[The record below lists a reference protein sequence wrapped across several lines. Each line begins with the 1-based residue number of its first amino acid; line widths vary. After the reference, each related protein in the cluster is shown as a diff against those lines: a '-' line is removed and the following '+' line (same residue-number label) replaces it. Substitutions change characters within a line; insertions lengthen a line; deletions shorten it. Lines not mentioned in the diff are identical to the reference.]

1 LLEKALG
8 NVDVFLAQTEEDRR
22 RLIEIGASES
32 KVTIAG
38 NLKFDVAP
46 PPSPAIVASLHEGFS
61 HSGAGPVLVCGS
73 TLEDEEG
80 SLLSAFRNILANHPK
95 AVMVLAPRH
104 PERFAEV
111 GEFVEKLGF
120 RMWRRSLWNGE
131 PLAGGVFLVDS
142 IGELAALY
150 SLATVAF
157 VGGSLVPR
165 GGHNIL
171 EPALYGVPIVTGNH
185 YENFRDVVNFFASRN
200 AVRIVGLAE
209 MPLVFI
215 ELIENGGERTTL
227 GRNALA
233 ALESQRGATAR
244 TVSALLQLMSVSP
257 YKAQSKNGQPPGRG
271 LRMNP
276 LTGLYGAATAL
287 RNTLFDRGVLPSRRL
302 ERPVVSVGNL
312 SVGGSGKTPFVI
324 ALGELLK
331 ARGIRFDVLTRGY
344 GRMTRGVLIVE
355 TDGKAADF
363 GDEPLLIARRLGV
376 PVIVGESRYEAGRV
390 AELKFQPQLH
400 ILDDGFQHRSLVRDF
415 DIVLATERDFDDRLL
430 PSGRLREPLSSLRR
444 ADAIVLPQEFFV
456 HDLSAQNSA
465 IKTFA
470 LQGKLIW
477 QMNREIVMPAALV
490 APIVFCG
497 IARPQQFF
505 AQVRAAGITPAAEI
519 EFRDHHAYDRG
530 DIERLLAMRGNL
542 GAGSFLT
549 TEKDAVNL
557 GSLQADL
564 KPFAVAALSLTLHHP
579 AEVVDA
585 ILARTIFARIIS
597 Q

>member
-1 LLEKALG
+1 
-8 NVDVFLAQTEEDRR
+8 
-22 RLIEIGASES
+22 
-32 KVTIAG
+32 
-38 NLKFDVAP
+38 
-46 PPSPAIVASLHEGFS
+46 
-61 HSGAGPVLVCGS
+61 
-73 TLEDEEG
+73 
-80 SLLSAFRNILANHPK
+80 
-95 AVMVLAPRH
+95 
-104 PERFAEV
+104 
-111 GEFVEKLGF
+111 
-120 RMWRRSLWNGE
+120 
-131 PLAGGVFLVDS
+131 
-142 IGELAALY
+142 
-150 SLATVAF
+150 
-157 VGGSLVPR
+157 
-165 GGHNIL
+165 
-171 EPALYGVPIVTGNH
+171 
-185 YENFRDVVNFFASRN
+185 
-200 AVRIVGLAE
+200 
-209 MPLVFI
+209 
-215 ELIENGGERTTL
+215 
-227 GRNALA
+227 
-233 ALESQRGATAR
+233 
-244 TVSALLQLMSVSP
+244 
-257 YKAQSKNGQPPGRG
+257 
-271 LRMNP
+271 MNP

-331 ARGIRFDVLTRGY
+331 ARGIRFDVLSRGY

-355 TDGKAADF
+355 TDGNAADF

-400 ILDDGFQHRSLVRDF
+400 ILDDGFQHRSLARDF
-415 DIVLATERDFDDRLL
+415 DIVLMTERDFGDRLL

-444 ADAIVLPQEFFV
+444 ADAIVLPR
-456 HDLSAQNSA
+456 DLSAQEMV
-465 IKTFA
+465 IKSSA

-477 QMNREIVMPAALV
+477 QMNRQIVVPTALV

-505 AQVRAAGITPAAEI
+505 AQVRAAGITPAAEV

-530 DIERLLAMRGNL
+530 DIERLLAMRGKL
-542 GAGSFLT
+542 GAGGFLT

-564 KPFAVAALSLTLHHP
+564 KPSAVAALSLTLHHP
-579 AEVVDA
+579 ADVVDA